1 MKNLLFNEEK
11 KLYRSALS
19 QLSWFAGISRP
30 YNSFP
35 LCEASAKFKNL
46 TIKEVPYVNT
56 IINNVESTNY
66 GIKCPHLSMDDL
78 KLQLF
83 TNASFKNLPNGRSKA
98 GQILFLNDDK
108 SRICPFCWNSSKINL
123 SSMFNNSS
131 RNITIKDGR
140 YVSIYINTL
149 LSELLLEHGKMALS
163 HSIIRSPKF

>member
-66 GIKCPHLSMDDL
+66 GIKCP
-78 KLQLF
+78 
-83 TNASFKNLPNGRSKA
+83 NLPNGRSKA